1 MSLAFG
7 GRKRSHFGLSNCSHL
22 SKALTRAYV
31 PGLYGLLC
39 TSLVEINGFGP
50 TSLGV
55 WIHSFLCFSRHV
67 VWKGE
72 RPWLRQVCLWPL
84 VEVEPRAPSKCP
96 NTWRPKLP
104 SVKGKQIVSLGLPH
118 LMRSGRVTLPL
129 NRPLKKISSAKDG
142 TPRFPWRLSH
152 TGTLITVN

>member
-1 MSLAFG
+1 MGPSP
-7 GRKRSHFGLSNCSHL
+7 RR
-22 SKALTRAYV
+22 

-39 TSLVEINGFGP
+39 TSLVKMNGFGP

-84 VEVEPRAPSKCP
+84 VEVEPRAPSQCA
-96 NTWRPKLP
+96 NTWRPKL
-104 SVKGKQIVSLGLPH
+104 
-118 LMRSGRVTLPL
+118 RSGLSDLALRKDTQFGSFKIAIGKDIPRQSEFQSTLGRRYRIGPSTL
-129 NRPLKKISSAKDG
+129 RPCFAM
-142 TPRFPWRLSH
+142 
-152 TGTLITVN
+152 

>member
-1 MSLAFG
+1 MGPSPRPL
-7 GRKRSHFGLSNCSHL
+7 
-22 SKALTRAYV
+22 
-31 PGLYGLLC
+31 GLYGLLC
-39 TSLVEINGFGP
+39 TSLVEMNGFGP

-84 VEVEPRAPSKCP
+84 VEVEPRAPSQCA

-104 SVKGKQIVSLGLPH
+104 SVDICEHLDMPKWLRFLP
-118 LMRSGRVTLPL
+118 P
-129 NRPLKKISSAKDG
+129 NAKDK
-142 TPRFPWRLSH
+142 WREDF
-152 TGTLITVN
+152 TEAVR